1 MAMYTYEVKKDGQP
15 FHSGEGDML
24 VICGA
29 KGEIGI
35 EYMVAGSY
43 HHIKSHNLLFH
54 DFRLI
59 ALLQSASLEIGQ
71 EIRKIVP
78 DMPEEAF
85 GQAVEL
91 AMSMVEKQFKMSKMI
106 KETKLEGL
114 THDKS
119 KD

>member
-1 MAMYTYEVKKDGQP
+1 MYTFEVKKDGQP

-29 KGEIGI
+29 KGELGI

-43 HHIKSHNLLFH
+43 SHIKSHDLLFH
-54 DFRLI
+54 DFRVI
-59 ALLQSASLEIGQ
+59 ALLQSASLEIGK

-85 GQAVEL
+85 GEAVRL
-91 AMSMVEKQFKMSKMI
+91 AMSMVEKQFKLSKMI
-106 KETKLEGL
+106 TKRNLEGL
-114 THDKS
+114 TNDKS

>member
-1 MAMYTYEVKKDGQP
+1 MYTFEVKKDGQP
-15 FHSGEGDML
+15 FHSGEADMV

-43 HHIKSHNLLFH
+43 SRIKSHDLLFH
-54 DFRLI
+54 DFRVI
-59 ALLQSASLEIGQ
+59 AMLQHASLEIEQ

-85 GQAVEL
+85 GEAVRL
-91 AMSMVEKQFKMSKMI
+91 AMSMVEKQFKLSKTVTE
-106 KETKLEGL
+106 KKLEGL
-114 THDKS
+114 TNDKS